1 MGRRARAR
9 GESGG
14 EGEFSVGESEIDE
27 SGPMSCR
34 RRCRASTNELQN
46 YTALKSHPRSS
57 LLAFHYL
64 AARKCVGLG
73 RLSREVIEG
82 VEGAI

>member
-1 MGRRARAR
+1 MGRRARGKSR
-9 GESGG
+9 G

-34 RRCRASTNELQN
+34 RRWASTNELQN